1 MQRNKHFSK
10 GRFMK
15 KAILVLTVL
24 FSAMSH
30 AANFNGLSSKDDCFA
45 AVVGLSQGIA
55 QSYKVYNNKA
65 AKILSVDLISA
76 TETREYSLGISHDG
90 SIDSYRIELS
100 NDSASKCIMNQIA
113 PTEIGG

>member
-10 GRFMK
+10 GRLMK
-15 KAILVLTVL
+15 KGILVFTVL
-24 FSAMSH
+24 FSAMGH

-65 AKILSVDLISA
+65 AKILSVELSSA
-76 TETREYSLGISHDG
+76 TETREYSLHLSHDG
-90 SIDSYRIELS
+90 SYDSYRIELS
-100 NDSASKCIMNQIA
+100 NDSATKCIMNQIF
-113 PTEIGG
+113 PVEIGG